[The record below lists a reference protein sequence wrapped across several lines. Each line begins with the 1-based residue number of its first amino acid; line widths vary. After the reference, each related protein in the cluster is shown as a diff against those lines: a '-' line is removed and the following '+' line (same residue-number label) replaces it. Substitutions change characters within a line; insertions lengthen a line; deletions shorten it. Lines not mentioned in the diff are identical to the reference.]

1 MNTTPKQPPAPP
13 TGASSGGAHR
23 RTVDLPVP
31 APRRPSV
38 GESRGGAAD
47 ARKMFI
53 GREIV
58 ISGDIA
64 SCDQLL
70 LEGTAEAKLRESR
83 HLEVTDTGL
92 FKGTAEVD
100 DADIAGRFEGELIVH
115 GRLRVRATGS
125 IEGRIQYG
133 ELEVESGGR
142 MIGDIQVSAV
152 PRASAPFEPSRLSG
166 FPSVPPAS
174 AASRAASQDG
184 GAPAV

>member
-1 MNTTPKQPPAPP
+1 MSTTPKQPPVSAPGNMGS
-13 TGASSGGAHR
+13 GANR

-31 APRRPSV
+31 APRRPGV
-38 GESRGGAAD
+38 GDSLGGAPD
-47 ARKMFI
+47 ARKMFV

-70 LEGTAEAKLRESR
+70 LEGTAEAKLRDSR
-83 HLEVTDTGL
+83 HLEVTESGI
-92 FKGTAEVD
+92 FKGSAEVD

-115 GRLRVRATGS
+115 GRLRVRASGS

-152 PRASAPFEPSRLSG
+152 PRASAPLEPSRLSG

-184 GAPAV
+184 SD

>member
-1 MNTTPKQPPAPP
+1 MNTTPKLPPVSPP
-13 TGASSGGAHR
+13 GNTGGGVHR
-23 RTVDLPVP
+23 RTVDVP
-31 APRRPSV
+31 MPTPRRPSP
-38 GESRGGAAD
+38 GEPLGGVAD
-47 ARKMFI
+47 ARKMFV

-58 ISGDIA
+58 VTGEIT

-70 LEGTAEAKLRESR
+70 LEGTAEVKLRESR
-83 HLEVTDTGL
+83 HLEVTEGGI
-92 FKGTAEVD
+92 FKGLAEVD

-142 MIGDIQVSAV
+142 MIGDIQVSSV
-152 PRASAPFEPSRLSG
+152 PRASAPLEPSRLSA

-184 GAPAV
+184 PPPVS